1 MLALITLSYPTLKL
15 FERAQLQIS
24 GDTRIEVNRFT
35 ILFLQE
41 LDMNSQNLPLIS
53 PFLEAGAV
61 ISLDKHQWDNAVLQ
75 PLGLQEQKRQ
85 EA

>member
-1 MLALITLSYPTLKL
+1 
-15 FERAQLQIS
+15 
-24 GDTRIEVNRFT
+24 VNRFT

-41 LDMNSQNLPLIS
+41 LGMSSPNLLLIS

-75 PLGLQEQKRQ
+75 PLARQEQKRQ
-85 EA
+85 EVLYGRKQLVRIC